1 MGHEGCEFGTI
12 EPPMSARDRWQNNER
27 VLLGDIP
34 VNFRR
39 MCGGVAEFV
48 EQSLDVAKPDCSLR
62 SLSVVSELN
71 ATRGHPAWRM
81 PRIHRPVEIRRN

>member
-39 MCGGVAEFV
+39 MAVV
-48 EQSLDVAKPDCSLR
+48 LR
-62 SLSVVSELN
+62 NSSNNLLMSPS
-71 ATRGHPAWRM
+71 
-81 PRIHRPVEIRRN
+81 RIARCARFQWSAS